1 MLFCLYKYT
10 ISFKY
15 SKHFLHINFLR
26 SPHLLQTIIY
36 LCNFDE
42 NNNMKSIL
50 FIALAMAF
58 TSCEK
63 CYQCTTTVTSLNT
76 QGDVYH
82 TSTSL
87 SNFCGTVKEKTKHE
101 KEGSHTE
108 NGYALSK
115 TVTVIS
121 CVAE

>member
-1 MLFCLYKYT
+1 MKNILALIII
-10 ISFKY
+10 IS
-15 SKHFLHINFLR
+15 SL
-26 SPHLLQTIIY
+26 S
-36 LCNFDE
+36 
-42 NNNMKSIL
+42 
-50 FIALAMAF
+50 
-58 TSCEK
+58 SCEK

-115 TVTVIS
+115 TVTVMS